1 MMVFEIDSNDS
12 VDGQECPSNLHSL
25 DRRWKMSGRNILSTT
40 LALLL
45 LCSTARI
52 GSADVETWKAPVT
65 NSDGPVVIQVV
76 MVEDQDENPVAAG
89 RAAAEAL
96 KKKMG
101 NTALKAV
108 IVSECFE
115 DRECKEPLLQGICQV
130 IDKDMVFGG
139 ATYGSFTQSGC
150 TDFDSVCL
158 LGFGGEGIGVSA
170 ALVQD
175 MGTAKLAF
183 DEHEAEIKQRLHAAG
198 TALSKKLPTTTMDK
212 LLVLIPD
219 AHSPKNQYLVEGA
232 QHVFGSQFPMTG
244 GSANKNAGQTFV
256 YYRGRMYQDSAVA
269 FMLSGDFQIAMAGRL
284 AKEKDAVIQ
293 TAEDGAREAMKKMKK
308 APLAVLAYNCAG
320 RRSKLVEMEEELEAI
335 QKAIGAE
342 VPLFGCYNAGE
353 IGPLDA
359 SEQKPNALCGG
370 SGWHVIFT
378 VIGR

>member
-1 MMVFEIDSNDS
+1 MSRRDI
-12 VDGQECPSNLHSL
+12 LATSL
-25 DRRWKMSGRNILSTT
+25 TFM
-40 LALLL
+40 L
-45 LCSTARI
+45 LCSAARI
-52 GSADVETWKAPVT
+52 GSAEIETWKAPVT
-65 NSDGPVVIQVV
+65 NSEGPIVIQVV
-76 MVEDQDENPVAAG
+76 MIEDEDEDPVAAG

-115 DRECKEPLLQGICQV
+115 DRECKEPLLKGISQV
-130 IDKDMVFGG
+130 IDNNLVFGS
-139 ATYGSFTQSGC
+139 ATYGSFTQDGC

-158 LGFGGEGIGVSA
+158 LGFGGEGLGVSA
-170 ALVQD
+170 ALVQE
-175 MGTAKLAF
+175 MGTATLAF

-198 TALSKKLPTTTMDK
+198 TALSEKLPTSTMDK

-232 QHVFGSQFPMTG
+232 QSVFGRQFPMTG

-256 YYRGRMYQDSAVA
+256 YFRGRMYQDSAVA
-269 FMLSGDFQIAMAGRL
+269 LMLSGDFQLTMSGRL

-293 TAEDGAREAMKKMKK
+293 TAEDGAREAMKKMKRD
-308 APLAVLAYNCAG
+308 PIAVLAYNCAG
-320 RRSKLVEMEEELEAI
+320 RRSKLVEMEEELIAI
-335 QKAIGAE
+335 QKAIGPDI
-342 VPLFGCYNAGE
+342 PLFGCYNAGE

-359 SEQKPNALCGG
+359 SERKPDALCGG